1 MTKIWNACWNYRQ
14 YQYQREFPKCTLIGK
29 SDNKIIEVW
38 IKKISLNYHHHNLL
52 WHALTSSYSS
62 LTRGHNHACDLTTRT
77 IFPLYV
83 PCMFPWYKYN
93 GLLVSWVIPKYPNSS
108 PTHSTQT
115 ILPLIHLEYHSF
127 FDCCS
132 ITPFL
137 TPKIST
143 SEFTFIVQMGKDF
156 QLLFFNR
163 KLEFCLNPNKAGLFE
178 GSFFWWEVGGG
189 SKKNL
194 PNINITL
201 FDC

>member
-29 SDNKIIEVW
+29 SDNKKIIEVW

-93 GLLVSWVIPKYPNSS
+93 GLLVSWVIPKYPNFS
-108 PTHSTQT
+108 PTRWFPKDCSPTDTPFNSDHLTT
-115 ILPLIHLEYHSF
+115 HTFGIPLIF
-127 FDCCS
+127 W
-132 ITPFL
+132 
-137 TPKIST
+137 
-143 SEFTFIVQMGKDF
+143 
-156 QLLFFNR
+156 LLFN
-163 KLEFCLNPNKAGLFE
+163 NTIPNTQ
-178 GSFFWWEVGGG
+178 
-189 SKKNL
+189 N
-194 PNINITL
+194 
-201 FDC
+201 